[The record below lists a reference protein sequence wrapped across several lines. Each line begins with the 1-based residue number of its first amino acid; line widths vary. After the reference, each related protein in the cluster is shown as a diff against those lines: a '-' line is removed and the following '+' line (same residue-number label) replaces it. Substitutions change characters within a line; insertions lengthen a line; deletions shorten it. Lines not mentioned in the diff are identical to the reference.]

1 MFLNGVTSD
10 FKISILYTLN
20 EQNKQSKLDF
30 DLLSSYTHSKGKNS
44 KVIFWGPKVNAND
57 FFIIV
62 MVEGWEPFCQNDF
75 GFID

>member
-1 MFLNGVTSD
+1 MSKINSQSW
-10 FKISILYTLN
+10 ISIFSLPTLIRR
-20 EQNKQSKLDF
+20 E
-30 DLLSSYTHSKGKNS
+30 KNS